1 MSTPALAA
9 PSRSLVAADLLK
21 LRRRRGL
28 LAVVSVLTIGAIA
41 VTYGIIELLHVANP
55 AKHGPAGGI
64 INLGHGAWLA
74 AALGSVAAAIV
85 GSSAGAGDLNAGV
98 YRELLVTGRSRLA
111 LYASRIP
118 GGLAYL
124 LPFVAVGYGLA
135 AVATVV
141 FAGGR
146 PAPGFEL
153 LVTTGL
159 WTLLEVTFYYLLALG
174 IACVLGSRS
183 YTIGV
188 VLGWRLALTPILAS
202 IPALGVVRELVPG
215 VALQDLAPAALGDS
229 VRQGPHVP
237 MSLAAIAATLV
248 AWTLTACI
256 AGGWCDTRRDA

>member
-28 LAVVSVLTIGAIA
+28 LAVVSVLTMGAIA

-153 LVTTGL
+153 LVTT
-159 WTLLEVTFYYLLALG
+159 
-174 IACVLGSRS
+174 
-183 YTIGV
+183 
-188 VLGWRLALTPILAS
+188 PILAS

-229 VRQGPHVP
+229 VRQGPQVP